1 MNRREIPS
9 TFHDMLDEYM
19 KKNFE
24 RLLEVENDHNYLFN
38 MLVAHLLKRLDQD
51 LNKTKETFTDDQ
63 LEELNEY
70 VDQLM
75 QESKQSFEKAL
86 QALKEHL

>member
-19 KKNFE
+19 RKNFE
-24 RLLEVENDHNYLFN
+24 QLLEVENDHNYLFN
-38 MLVAHLLKRLDQD
+38 MLVAHLFKRLDLD
-51 LNKTKETFTDDQ
+51 ENKTNETLTNDQ

-75 QESKQSFEKAL
+75 QESKQSFEKTL
-86 QALKEHL
+86 QVLKDHL